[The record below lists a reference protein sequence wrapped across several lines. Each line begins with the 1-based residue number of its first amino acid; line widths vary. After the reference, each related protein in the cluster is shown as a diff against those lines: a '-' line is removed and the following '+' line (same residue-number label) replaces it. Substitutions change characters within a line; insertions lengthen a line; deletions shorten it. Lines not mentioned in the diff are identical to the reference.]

1 LAWLLDRRVSLTPP
15 ELEFVHGTLADTL
28 REVLRT
34 CGGRILERALE
45 DGIWWLSIEVGIGDG
60 IGVYRGIGASNAH
73 PESLSDCRYCRI
85 L

>member
-45 DGIWWLSIEVGIGDG
+45 DGIGIG
-60 IGVYRGIGASNAH
+60 
-73 PESLSDCRYCRI
+73 
-85 L
+85 